1 MIKLT
6 GLDLMKRDDDVLEEF
21 DMLLSQRYCETTNDG
36 GVDIKEF
43 WDSVESES
51 LMDESMEI
59 VVHCPTDHFTSWDEF
74 GVQSMEDIFEIF
86 SLPWFFRVK
95 KL

>member
-6 GLDLMKRDDDVLEEF
+6 GLDLVKWYDDILEKFDVLF
-21 DMLLSQRYCETTNDG
+21 SQWYCETTNDG
-36 GVDIKEF
+36 CIDIKKL

-51 LMDESMEI
+51 LMNESMEV

-74 GVQSMEDIFEIF
+74 SIQSMENIFEIF